1 MERLP
6 YNILTISW
14 DQTLAMTSPA
24 FGDAPE
30 RHIQYGR
37 QVNHLF
43 SITYSKKNLN
53 LRDKKLSDN
62 VFVYPTN
69 SSHPLLFIFKAK
81 KIAQRI
87 CQENKIDLVLTQ
99 DPFLT
104 GLVGVWIKKKFGCK
118 LLVHYHGDFWHNS
131 HWLKEHW
138 YNFIFNFWQR
148 LVLKRA
154 DALRVMSQGQREKF
168 IQTGWS
174 QQRIRVISTPVDLEK
189 FLSLKVEDSGQK
201 TVLHI
206 GRDDQVKDYD
216 TLVKAFGLVKNKFSS
231 VEFWQLGAAGEL
243 EQAIKNN
250 NFTDIKVLGLK
261 PASQLIDFY
270 QSANIIVLSSTSESF
285 GKVLVEANACAKP
298 VVSTATTGATEI
310 IQDGVNG
317 YLVPIKDYQALADRI
332 IYLLEHPDQAKAMG
346 ERGRQLMK
354 EKFGNNTEKIIKF
367 WQDIITNNW

>member
-1 MERLP
+1 
-6 YNILTISW
+6 
-14 DQTLAMTSPA
+14 
-24 FGDAPE
+24 
-30 RHIQYGR
+30 
-37 QVNHLF
+37 
-43 SITYSKKNLN
+43 
-53 LRDKKLSDN
+53 
-62 VFVYPTN
+62 
-69 SSHPLLFIFKAK
+69 
-81 KIAQRI
+81 
-87 CQENKIDLVLTQ
+87 
-99 DPFLT
+99 
-104 GLVGVWIKKKFGCK
+104 
-118 LLVHYHGDFWHNS
+118 
-131 HWLKEHW
+131 
-138 YNFIFNFWQR
+138 
-148 LVLKRA
+148 
-154 DALRVMSQGQREKF
+154 
-168 IQTGWS
+168 
-174 QQRIRVISTPVDLEK
+174 
-189 FLSLKVEDSGQK
+189 
-201 TVLHI
+201 LHI